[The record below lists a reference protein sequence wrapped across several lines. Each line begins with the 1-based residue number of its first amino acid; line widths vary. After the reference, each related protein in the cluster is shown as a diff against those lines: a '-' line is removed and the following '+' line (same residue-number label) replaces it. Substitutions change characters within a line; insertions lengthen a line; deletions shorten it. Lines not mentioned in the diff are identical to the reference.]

1 MTPFIGLCMHWAPD
15 FAPRNWAYCANQLIA
30 ISQNTALFSL
40 IGTTYG
46 GNGIQTFALPD
57 LRGRAGL
64 AAGSST
70 TGTRYVEGE
79 VAGTDQTT
87 LLTTN
92 MPAHT
97 HAVSPVTGTL
107 PATATQADTN
117 GPATGLAFG
126 MAHTI
131 FDNGGSE
138 ISAPVNA
145 YAAGPADVTSAAGAS
160 GGTVTFGVTGHTAQT
175 PITQPY
181 LGLNIIIAMYGIFPP
196 RS

>member
-1 MTPFIGLCMHWAPD
+1 MHWAPD

-40 IGTTYG
+40 LGTTYG

-64 AAGSST
+64 AAGRST
-70 TGTRYVEGE
+70 TGTIYVEGE
-79 VAGTDQTT
+79 IAGTDQTT
-87 LLTTN
+87 LLMTN

-117 GPATGLAFG
+117 VPAAGLAFG
-126 MAHTI
+126 TAHTT
-131 FDNGGSE
+131 FDNNGIEVSV
-138 ISAPVNA
+138 PVNA
-145 YAAGPADVTSAAGAS
+145 YAADPADATSAAGTSA
-160 GGTVTFGVTGHTAQT
+160 GTVTFGVTGHTNPT
-175 PITQPY
+175 SITQPY